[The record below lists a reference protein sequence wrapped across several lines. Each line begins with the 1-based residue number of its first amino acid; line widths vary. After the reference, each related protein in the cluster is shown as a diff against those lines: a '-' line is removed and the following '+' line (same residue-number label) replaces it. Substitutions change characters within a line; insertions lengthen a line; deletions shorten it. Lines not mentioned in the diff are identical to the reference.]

1 VESEATP
8 LELFGGQAF
17 VQRVD
22 LRALR
27 VALEREALV
36 KPREKRVLEAAVAP
50 VLRKLTPAEVGFPK
64 IADCRR

>member
-36 KPREKRVLEAAVAP
+36 KPREKRVLEAAIVGGGHFVA
-50 VLRKLTPAEVGFPK
+50 KN
-64 IADCRR
+64 CRRN